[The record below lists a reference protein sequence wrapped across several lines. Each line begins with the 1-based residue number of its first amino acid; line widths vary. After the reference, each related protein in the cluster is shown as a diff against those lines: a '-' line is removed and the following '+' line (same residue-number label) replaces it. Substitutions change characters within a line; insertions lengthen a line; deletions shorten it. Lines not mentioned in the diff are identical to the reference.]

1 MINKIVSILAILIT
15 LCYST
20 QVPVQYV
27 QQPAINSFSLVVDRS
42 GSMSGSAMNDAKKA
56 VIHFIDEMRSGDQ
69 ANVIAFD
76 SRVSVYANMG
86 TNKSSLKSAVNK
98 IHPGGATALYDAIAK
113 AATNLYNESGARIIV
128 FLTDGDDTGSKF
140 SLKDIRSMNLSEGIF
155 VYGIGLGSVNK
166 KGLDDLVDATGGSY
180 YAAATSNDLHTIYD
194 RVLNAYYSNHGNK
207 LESTSSMT
215 IRSIPSNQAV
225 VIDGQTKG
233 KTPVKL
239 DGLTP
244 KEYDVQ
250 VQFDRGTWQYK
261 VQTKKGQRAII
272 DARETDLGYN
282 LYVSSKPKAA
292 SVFLDGDYVGITSF
306 GVTDYNVEKRLF
318 RKNKK
323 TKSYAEELY
332 IPLIPRGKHTLRV
345 LIVPD
350 DEGPDMNWEYE
361 FDFTI
366 KDKVRFV
373 DINLFK
379 NSHSFTDGEKGTIIK
394 DPFDE
399 LNDMKF
405 DDE

>member
-1 MINKIVSILAILIT
+1 MINKIVAILAILIT

-27 QQPAINSFSLVVDRS
+27 QQSAINSFSLVVDRS

-98 IHPGGATALYDAIAK
+98 IHPGGATAFYDAIAK
-113 AATNLYNESGARIIV
+113 ASTNLYNESGARIIV

-345 LIVPD
+345 LVVPD

-366 KDKVRFV
+366 RDSERFV
-373 DINLFK
+373 DVDLFK
-379 NSHSFTDGEKGTIIK
+379 NKHIFQDGEKGSKIK
-394 DPFDE
+394 DPFEE
-399 LNDMKF
+399 LDDMKSE
-405 DDE
+405 DK

>member
-86 TNKSSLKSAVNK
+86 TNKSNLKSAVNK

-207 LESTSSMT
+207 LESTSSMI

-244 KEYDVQ
+244 KAYDVQ

-306 GVTDYNVEKRLF
+306 GVTDYNVKKRLF

-366 KDKVRFV
+366 RNGERFV
-373 DINLFK
+373 DVDLFRNK
-379 NSHSFTDGEKGTIIK
+379 HSFQDGEKGSKIM
-394 DPFDE
+394 DPFE
-399 LNDMKF
+399 EF
-405 DDE
+405 DDIKLEDE

>member
-1 MINKIVSILAILIT
+1 MI
-15 LCYST
+15 
-20 QVPVQYV
+20 
-27 QQPAINSFSLVVDRS
+27 DRS
-42 GSMSGSAMNDAKKA
+42 GSMDGEPMNDAKKA
-56 VIHFIDEMRSGDQ
+56 VKHFIDEMRSGDQ

-306 GVTDYNVEKRLF
+306 GVTDYNVKKRLF

-332 IPLIPRGKHTLRV
+332 IPLIPLGKHTLRV

-366 KDKVRFV
+366 RDSERFV
-373 DINLFK
+373 DVDLFRNK
-379 NSHSFTDGEKGTIIK
+379 HIFQDGEKGSKIK
-394 DPFDE
+394 DPFE
-399 LNDMKF
+399 EF
-405 DDE
+405 DDIKLEDE

>member
-1 MINKIVSILAILIT
+1 MINKIVSILSILIT

-20 QVPVQYV
+20 QDPVQYV

-86 TNKSSLKSAVNK
+86 TNISSLKSAVNK

-113 AATNLYNESGARIIV
+113 AATNLYHESGARIIV

-155 VYGIGLGSVNK
+155 VYGIGLGSVNQ
-166 KGLDDLVDATGGSY
+166 KGLDDLVDATGGAYFS
-180 YAAATSNDLHTIYD
+180 AATSNDLHTIYD

-207 LESTSSMT
+207 LESTSSMI

-282 LYVSSKPKAA
+282 LFVTSKPKAA

-318 RKNKK
+318 RKDKK

-332 IPLIPRGKHTLRV
+332 IPLIPSGKHTLRV

-366 KDKVRFV
+366 RDSERFV
-373 DINLFK
+373 DIDLFRNK
-379 NSHSFTDGEKGTIIK
+379 HSFQDGEKGSTIK
-394 DPFDE
+394 DPFEEFD
-399 LNDMKF
+399 DMKLE
-405 DDE
+405 DE

>member
-20 QVPVQYV
+20 QGPVQYV
-27 QQPAINSFSLVVDRS
+27 QQSAINSFSLVVDRS

-76 SRVSVYANMG
+76 SRVSVYANIG
-86 TNKSSLKSAVNK
+86 TIKSSLKSAVNK

-261 VQTKKGQRAII
+261 MQTKKGQRAII

-366 KDKVRFV
+366 RDSERFV
-373 DINLFK
+373 DIDLFR
-379 NSHSFTDGEKGTIIK
+379 NTHIFQDGEKGSNIK
-394 DPFDE
+394 DPFE
-399 LNDMKF
+399 EF
-405 DDE
+405 DDLKLEDE

>member
-1 MINKIVSILAILIT
+1 MINKIVSILSILIT

-20 QVPVQYV
+20 QDPVQYV

-86 TNKSSLKSAVNK
+86 TNISSLKSAVNK

-113 AATNLYNESGARIIV
+113 AATHLYNESGARIII

-155 VYGIGLGSVNK
+155 VYGIGLGRVNK
-166 KGLDDLVDATGGSY
+166 KGLDDLVDATGGAY
-180 YAAATSNDLHTIYD
+180 YAAASSNDLHTIYD

-282 LYVSSKPKAA
+282 LYVTSKPKAA
-292 SVFLDGDYVGITSF
+292 SIFLDGDYVGITSF

-318 RKNKK
+318 RKDKK

-332 IPLIPRGKHTLRV
+332 IPLIPSGKHTLRV

-366 KDKVRFV
+366 RDRERSVNI
-373 DINLFK
+373 DLFRNK
-379 NSHSFTDGEKGTIIK
+379 HIFQDGEKGSKIK
-394 DPFDE
+394 DPFEEFD
-399 LNDMKF
+399 DMKLE
-405 DDE
+405 DE

>member
-1 MINKIVSILAILIT
+1 MKNQNIKLFLIAVAFMYGIEDPVRYVS
-15 LCYST
+15 
-20 QVPVQYV
+20 
-27 QQPAINSFSLVVDRS
+27 QPAVNSFSLVIDRS
-42 GSMSGSAMNDAKKA
+42 GSMSGNAMNDAKKA
-56 VIHFIDEMRSGDQ
+56 VKHFIDEMRSGDQ

-128 FLTDGDDTGSKF
+128 FLTGGDDTGSKF

-282 LYVSSKPKAA
+282 LYISSKPKAA

-306 GVTDYNVEKRLF
+306 GVTDYNVEKKWF
-318 RKNKK
+318 GKNKK

-332 IPLIPRGKHTLRV
+332 LPLIPRGKHTLRV

-366 KDKVRFV
+366 RDSERFV
-373 DINLFK
+373 DIDLFR
-379 NSHSFTDGEKGTIIK
+379 NTHIFQDGEKGSKIK
-394 DPFDE
+394 DPFE
-399 LNDMKF
+399 EF
-405 DDE
+405 DDIKLEDE